1 MLRCES
7 ENFQTLNSLKP
18 VNMYETTFSN
28 TNTFQSQTELV
39 GDWKEQLIESLSR
52 SRQAEQWLPLSS
64 DDRDRVSAA
73 KQQFPMMVPVGYAD
87 LIDWQNPDDPLRQL
101 LLPSDWERDE
111 TGSFDTSGEEL
122 STVVQGLQHKYDQ
135 TAVLIVTQAC
145 AGHCRYCF
153 RRRLMSRDVL
163 AKETIEDLK
172 EAIAYIAE
180 HREIDNVLLS
190 GGDPM
195 ISSTRRLANL
205 FAALEPIPH
214 VWQIRIST
222 KLPAFLPSRFTTD
235 PELLDLLHDYK
246 SRFQIIMQC
255 HFDHPR
261 EITPASVRALEAL
274 RQSGCLL
281 TSQIALMNGIN
292 NSADTLTELFKR
304 LHRHGVI
311 PQYLFHPRP
320 VKHATH
326 FQLPIVE
333 GIQLVEAVR
342 QRCSGAVK
350 RFRYILT
357 HEDGK
362 LELVGMLP
370 GSPTQLVVKWQ
381 QVRRGCDRFGVML
394 VPIDEQTNWLE
405 DWQNLDR

>member
-1 MLRCES
+1 
-7 ENFQTLNSLKP
+7 
-18 VNMYETTFSN
+18 MYETTFSN
-28 TNTFQSQTELV
+28 TNTFQPQTELV

-73 KQQFPMMVPVGYAD
+73 KQRFPMMVPVGYAD

-180 HREIDNVLLS
+180 HPEIDNVLLS

-205 FAALEPIPH
+205 FAALAPIPH
-214 VWQIRIST
+214 IWQIRIST

-235 PELLDLLHDYK
+235 PELLELLHDYK
-246 SRFQIIMQC
+246 SRFQIVMQC

-274 RQSGCLL
+274 QQAGCLL
-281 TSQIALMNGIN
+281 TSQIALMNSIN

-357 HEDGK
+357 HENGK
-362 LELVGMLP
+362 LELVGILP
-370 GSPTQLVVKWQ
+370 GSPTQLVAKWQ
-381 QVRRGCDRFGVML
+381 QVRRGCDRSGVML
-394 VPIDEQTNWLE
+394 VPIDEQMNWLE
-405 DWQNLDR
+405 DWQNLDN

>member
-1 MLRCES
+1 MTNTDFNIVEK
-7 ENFQTLNSLKP
+7 NSL
-18 VNMYETTFSN
+18 S
-28 TNTFQSQTELV
+28 
-39 GDWKEQLIESLSR
+39 GRDWKEELIESLRR
-52 SRQAEQWLPLSS
+52 SHQAEDWLPLSPAE
-64 DDRDRVSAA
+64 RDRVTQA
-73 KQQFPMMVPVGYAD
+73 KQSFPMMVPLGYAE
-87 LIDWQNPDDPLRQL
+87 LVDWQNPDDPLRQL
-101 LLPSDWERDE
+101 LLPSESEKDKS
-111 TGSFDTSGEEL
+111 GSLDTSGEEI

-163 AKETIEDLK
+163 VKETIEDLK

-180 HREIDNVLLS
+180 HPEIDNVLLS

-205 FAALEPIPH
+205 FAAIASIPH
-214 VWQIRIST
+214 IWQIRIST

-235 PELLDLLHDYK
+235 PELLNVLHQYK
-246 SRFQIIMQC
+246 SRFQIVIQS

-261 EITPASVRALEAL
+261 EITPASIRALEAL
-274 RQSGCLL
+274 QQAGCLL
-281 TSQIALMNGIN
+281 TSQIALMKGIN
-292 NSADTLTELFKR
+292 DSPNTLTELFKR
-304 LHRHGVI
+304 LHRYGVI

-320 VKHATH
+320 VKHATS

-333 GIQLVEAVR
+333 GMQLIEAVR
-342 QRCSGAVK
+342 QRCSGPVK

-362 LELVGMLP
+362 LELVGILP
-370 GSPTQLVVKWQ
+370 GSPMQLVAKWQ
-381 QVRRGCDRFGVML
+381 QVRRGLDKSGVML
-394 VPIDEQTNWLE
+394 VPIDEKTCWME
-405 DWQNLDR
+405 EI

>member
-1 MLRCES
+1 MS
-7 ENFQTLNSLKP
+7 
-18 VNMYETTFSN
+18 FSAAN
-28 TNTFQSQTELV
+28 VIQQETELV

-52 SRQAEQWLPLSS
+52 SREAESWLLLSS
-64 DDRDRVSAA
+64 ADRDQVIEAA
-73 KQQFPMMVPVGYAD
+73 QRFPMMVPVGYAD
-87 LIDWQNPDDPLRQL
+87 LVDWQNPNDPLRQL
-101 LLPSDWERDE
+101 LLPSESEQDE
-111 TGSFDTSGEEL
+111 DGSFDTSGEEF
-122 STVVQGLQHKYDQ
+122 STVVQGLQHKYNE

-153 RRRLMSRDVL
+153 RRRLMSRDVI

-172 EAIAYIAE
+172 EAIAYIAK
-180 HREIDNVLLS
+180 HPEIDNVLLS

-205 FAALEPIPH
+205 FAALAPVPH
-214 VWQIRIST
+214 IWQIRIST

-235 PELLDLLHDYK
+235 SELLDVLHHYK
-246 SRFQIIMQC
+246 SRFQIVMQC

-261 EITPASVRALEAL
+261 EITPASIRALEAL
-274 RQSGCLL
+274 QQVGCLL

-292 NSADTLTELFKR
+292 NSIDTLTELFKR

-333 GIQLVEAVR
+333 GMQLVEAVR
-342 QRCSGAVK
+342 QRCNGPVK

-357 HEDGK
+357 HQDGK
-362 LELVGMLP
+362 LELVGILP
-370 GSPTQLVVKWQ
+370 GSPMQLVAKWQ
-381 QVRRGCDRFGVML
+381 QVRRGLEQSGVML

-405 DWQNLDR
+405 ASQT

>member
-7 ENFQTLNSLKP
+7 ENFPTLKTLKP
-18 VNMYETTFSN
+18 VKMHETTFST
-28 TNTFQSQTELV
+28 TNTFQPQTELV

-73 KQQFPMMVPVGYAD
+73 KQRFPIMVPVGYAD

-111 TGSFDTSGEEL
+111 AGSFDTSGEEL

-180 HREIDNVLLS
+180 HPEIDNVLLS

-205 FAALEPIPH
+205 FAALAPIPH
-214 VWQIRIST
+214 IWQIRIST

-246 SRFQIIMQC
+246 SRFQIVMQC

-274 RQSGCLL
+274 QQAGCLL
-281 TSQIALMNGIN
+281 TSQIALMNRIN

-304 LHRHGVI
+304 LHRHSVI

-326 FQLPIVE
+326 FQLPIIE

-362 LELVGMLP
+362 LELVGILP
-370 GSPTQLVVKWQ
+370 GSPTQLVAKWQ
-381 QVRRGCDRFGVML
+381 QVRRGRDRSGVML
-394 VPIDEQTNWLE
+394 VPIDEQTSWLK
-405 DWQNLDR
+405 DWQN

>member
-1 MLRCES
+1 MS
-7 ENFQTLNSLKP
+7 
-18 VNMYETTFSN
+18 FSAAN
-28 TNTFQSQTELV
+28 VIQQETELV

-52 SRQAEQWLPLSS
+52 SREAESWLLLSS
-64 DDRDRVSAA
+64 ADRDQVIEAA
-73 KQQFPMMVPVGYAD
+73 QRFPMMVPVGYAD
-87 LIDWQNPDDPLRQL
+87 LVDWQNPDDPLRQL
-101 LLPSDWERDE
+101 LLPSESEQDE
-111 TGSFDTSGEEL
+111 AGSLDTSGEEF
-122 STVVQGLQHKYDQ
+122 SIVVQGLQHKYNE

-153 RRRLMSRDVL
+153 RRRLMSRDVI

-172 EAIAYIAE
+172 EAIAYIAK
-180 HREIDNVLLS
+180 HSEIDNVLLS

-205 FAALEPIPH
+205 FAALAPVPH
-214 VWQIRIST
+214 IWQVRIST

-235 PELLDLLHDYK
+235 SELLDVLHHYK
-246 SRFQIIMQC
+246 SRFQIVMQC

-261 EITPASVRALEAL
+261 EITPASIRALEAL
-274 RQSGCLL
+274 QQVGCLL

-292 NSADTLTELFKR
+292 NSIDTLTELFKR

-311 PQYLFHPRP
+311 PQYLFHPRS

-333 GIQLVEAVR
+333 GMQLVEAVR
-342 QRCSGAVK
+342 QRCNGPVK

-357 HEDGK
+357 HQDGK
-362 LELVGMLP
+362 LELVGILP
-370 GSPTQLVVKWQ
+370 GSPMQLVAKWQ
-381 QVRRGCDRFGVML
+381 QVRRGLEQSGVML

-405 DWQNLDR
+405 ASQT